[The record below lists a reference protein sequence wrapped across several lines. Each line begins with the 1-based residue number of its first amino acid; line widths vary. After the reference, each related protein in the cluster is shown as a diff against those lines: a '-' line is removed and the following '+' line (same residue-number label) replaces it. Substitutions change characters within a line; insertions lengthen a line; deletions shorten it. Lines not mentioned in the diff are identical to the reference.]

1 MRLQPA
7 TKTDLPQLAA
17 VGAAAFAEDAIYG
30 HFHPFPDI
38 YPQDFYDSIFN
49 TLHRLLVTPGAL
61 IILLELEG
69 AELAASEYM
78 NGGNS
83 TGALPQE
90 KRIVAYFALVRYGN
104 EKAVAAW
111 NPDSEEKR
119 LQRKL
124 LDIEQAKYR
133 DRSATP
139 GVVEGFYKPEMD
151 VIGDVPERIDA
162 RTLAILPEFQRKGLG
177 NKLLAWGY
185 DRVNAEQVPMFG
197 DASKKDISLYLK
209 TGFKL
214 IGSVKLK
221 ARTVHLP
228 DDLAHAVPNGTLGK
242 DAATPIRLEELEVPV
257 IKYSPSPNAKRLNYQ
272 L

>member
-119 LQRKL
+119 KQYHCLIHIL
-124 LDIEQAKYR
+124 E
-133 DRSATP
+133 
-139 GVVEGFYKPEMD
+139 
-151 VIGDVPERIDA
+151 
-162 RTLAILPEFQRKGLG
+162 LPEFKR
-177 NKLLAWGY
+177 Y
-185 DRVNAEQVPMFG
+185 EET
-197 DASKKDISLYLK
+197 ASESI
-209 TGFKL
+209 L
-214 IGSVKLK
+214 ILFF
-221 ARTVHLP
+221 LP
-228 DDLAHAVPNGTLGK
+228 H
-242 DAATPIRLEELEVPV
+242 
-257 IKYSPSPNAKRLNYQ
+257 S
-272 L
+272 